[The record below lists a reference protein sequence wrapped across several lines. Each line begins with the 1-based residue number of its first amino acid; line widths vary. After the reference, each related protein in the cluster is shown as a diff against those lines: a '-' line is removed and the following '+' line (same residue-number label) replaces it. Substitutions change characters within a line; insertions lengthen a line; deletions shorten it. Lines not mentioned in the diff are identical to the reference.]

1 MVAETIMMDG
11 ESLRSAL
18 YTAVT
23 DLVQRYDTL
32 AHLHNHSS
40 MFYASR
46 VPAVGLRDYLHRIF
60 KYSQCT
66 SGCYVAALVYLQ
78 RIAKRDP
85 SLRLNSLNVHR
96 LIITAVV
103 LAVKFHE
110 DSYFSNSF
118 YARVGGVS
126 LEEFNQLEVAFLQ
139 FMDFRLYI
147 STEEYT
153 KCLNTLQHYHLMRK
167 DAAIRQRM
175 RDVEIE
181 KVATIRTPTST
192 AIVNLSQSTPRSE
205 ICYQ

>member
-1 MVAETIMMDG
+1 MVAETIVMDD
-11 ESLRSAL
+11 ESLRRAL
-18 YTAVT
+18 YSVVM
-23 DLVQRYDTL
+23 DMVQRNDT
-32 AHLHNHSS
+32 ATHLHDHSS

-46 VPAVGLRDYLHRIF
+46 VPAIALRDYLRRIF

-85 SLRLNSLNVHR
+85 SLRMNSLNVHR

-126 LEEFNQLEVAFLQ
+126 LEEFNQLEIAFLE
-139 FMDFRLYI
+139 FIDFRLYV
-147 STEEYT
+147 STEEYA
-153 KCLNTLQHYHLMRK
+153 KCEKLLQHFHTLRK
-167 DAAIRQRM
+167 DVVSRQRV
-175 RDVEIE
+175 RDICDMDKVNTMHTPSKIAVEM
-181 KVATIRTPTST
+181 
-192 AIVNLSQSTPRSE
+192 Q
-205 ICYQ
+205 